1 VDFFE
6 HQERARR
13 KTFLL
18 VIYFV
23 LAVVGVVLAVYFATI
38 GILALT
44 QLKSDAPIQLPVK
57 LWMPEVFAIATG
69 ATLLVVFFGS
79 VYKIASIGNSGEN
92 VALSLGG
99 RKLPADTRNL
109 SERILLNVVEEMA
122 LASGTPVP
130 PVYLLDEEGI
140 NAFAA
145 GTSPQNAVIGVTRG
159 AIETL
164 SRDELQGVIAHEFS
178 HILNGD
184 MRLNI
189 RLMGWLHG
197 ILVIALIGN
206 MIVRA
211 LSRTRPSSNSSKNKN
226 GGLIFAIFLGGL
238 ALIAIGY
245 VGVFFAKLIKAAV
258 SRERE
263 FLADSSAVQFTRNP
277 SGIANALKKIG
288 GWKEGSQIRSI
299 EAEEASHMFFA
310 NGLVSNLF
318 ATHPPLLERVKRIEP
333 QFSGPFTTTQS
344 LVQTGVE
351 IGDPQS
357 LATQITSGLH
367 PAHASAVEGAQ
378 RISEQPALLVKSVG
392 EPREAHIE
400 YVHGLVDELDQR
412 LTENVRDPLG
422 AVAVIYALLLAPK
435 GSQFRAAQ
443 VELLKREGNQRVL
456 AELNRV
462 YSSVNALAA
471 EKRLPVACLAL
482 PSLHQMSPPQL
493 LEFGNVVKGLIQA
506 DRQISLFEFAVQRFI
521 NKRLMTRLQGS
532 QAKVMRVKSISEC
545 RDAFEIVLSTLAN
558 YGNPKNPHASF
569 AAGAQLLPGNVKQL
583 SLLSSDQCTNKRL
596 DQALD
601 RLESASPAAKKIMLA
616 SFSACIAFD
625 HKMSVEE
632 AEILRVIADALGC
645 PVPPVL

>member
-13 KTFLL
+13 NTFLL
-18 VIYFV
+18 VIYFAM
-23 LAVVGVVLAVYFATI
+23 AVVGVILAIYFAAI

-44 QLKSDAPIQLPVK
+44 QLSGEVPIK
-57 LWMPEVFAIATG
+57 LWMPELFVVATG

-79 VYKIASIGNSGEN
+79 VYKTATIGSGGES
-92 VALSLGG
+92 VALALGG
-99 RKLPADTRNL
+99 KKLPADTRNL

-130 PVYLLDEEGI
+130 PVYLMDEEGI

-145 GTSPQNAVIGVTRG
+145 GTSPQNAVIGITRG

-189 RLMGWLHG
+189 RLIGWLHG
-197 ILVIALIGN
+197 ILVIAMIGYL
-206 MIVRA
+206 IVRT
-211 LSRTRPSSNSSKNKN
+211 LSYTRSSNSSNNKK
-226 GGLIFAIFLGGL
+226 GDGLFALMLGGF

-245 VGVFFAKLIKAAV
+245 VGVFFAQLIKAAV

-263 FLADSSAVQFTRNP
+263 YLADSSAVQFTRN
-277 SGIANALKKIG
+277 SAGIANALKKIG
-288 GWKEGSQIRSI
+288 GWKGGSQIRSL

-333 QFSGPFTTTQS
+333 QFSGPFSRTQS
-344 LVQTGVE
+344 VVHTGSE
-351 IGDPQS
+351 IVDPHS
-357 LATQITSGLH
+357 LARQLSSGLSH
-367 PAHASAVEGAQ
+367 AHASAVQGAQ
-378 RISEQPALLVKSVG
+378 RMGDQPAQLVESVG

-400 YVHGLVDELDQR
+400 HVHELVDGLDIR
-412 LTENVRDPLG
+412 LAEDVRDPLG
-422 AVAVIYALLLAPK
+422 AVAVIYALLLAPRS
-435 GSQFRAAQ
+435 SQFRVAQ
-443 VELLKREGNQRVL
+443 VELLKRVADQRVL
-456 AELNRV
+456 SELNRV
-462 YSSVNALAA
+462 YSSVEALAA
-471 EKRLPVACLAL
+471 EQRLPVACLAL

-493 LEFGNVVKGLIQA
+493 LEFQDVVRGLIQV
-506 DRQISLFEFAVQRFI
+506 DEQISLFEFAVQRFI
-521 NKRLMTRLQGS
+521 GKRLLPRLQGA
-532 QAKVMRVKSISEC
+532 QTKRIGAKSMAQSRE
-545 RDAFEIVLSTLAN
+545 AFEIVLSSLAN
-558 YGNPKNPHASF
+558 YGTPANPQ
-569 AAGAQLLPGNVKQL
+569 AAFTAGTQIPPGAIKHLRLLPTN
-583 SLLSSDQCTNKRL
+583 QCTIKRL

-601 RLESASPAAKKIMLA
+601 SLESASPAAKKTMLL
-616 SFSACIAFD
+616 SFSACVAVD